1 MSATWKFLFLG
12 LLFLQSPFIL
22 AQVTLVQDGLPR
34 AEIIIAEK
42 PPRSV
47 RVAAQE
53 LQDHIFQMSGAR
65 LPIRTRPAGGLAR
78 IYVGESVGTR
88 ELKLSAQGLQH
99 GAFRTVTGE
108 GWLALL
114 GEDTDFVPVEPW
126 ARNNADVRSG
136 KLQAGWNK
144 ITGHEWGA
152 PSPGMYKNKL
162 KLPGSTG
169 KPEGAPTEK
178 NEVLEVW
185 SFDERGSHNAV
196 CALLRRL
203 GVRWYLP
210 GELGTVLPTLKTIT
224 LPALDEVMKPDFAM
238 RRFNIRYGVTG
249 VDTAMWAMRLG
260 LRDSQKVEVAHGME
274 TMTGRDEIF
283 AQHPDWFALYGGKRH
298 YRAGESKNQLCY
310 SNPEL
315 FKETVMYARALFDHY
330 QLETV
335 SIMPPDGYT
344 SICQCAD
351 CRGKDDLSRADR
363 GHLSDYVWD
372 FVNRV
377 ARETGKTHPGK
388 RILCCAYGAYTSP
401 PLKIAKLEPNVQVCI
416 VGGRRPTNNL
426 PAQQEEIAKLRAD
439 WAAKTSLPLMV
450 FENYPFTDRGWYLP
464 AFVHHTI
471 GSSVNATKGVSEGE
485 DIWLSI
491 GQDFATK
498 DIGFNHF
505 MVYFTAVMYW
515 GGKEADVDAMFQEY
529 CRLFYGPAGEG
540 MRLFFSYA
548 ELNWQAMEK
557 DKTKADEA
565 LALFAVAQKAGPEGS
580 VYARR
585 LALVDRFL
593 DGLRRKSGQL
603 GKKRGPVPNV
613 RLVGDAKGIVMD
625 GKLEDAYWQNCPV
638 AATTKLREIQT
649 GRTPTFGTWVK
660 AGWQAGSLCFAIRCE
675 EARGGK
681 PNDTSVKEDDAA
693 LWLGDCVEI
702 LLETESRSYY
712 QIAVSPSG
720 IIADMDRSAGRAGAI
735 AWDSKAEVATHQGD
749 GFWTVEIRIPVT
761 EDENDP
767 LHQVIGSKPTQS
779 LPWFINVCRQRVRED
794 GQEHSAISPTGVGN
808 FHAPLKFARLYDGRS
823 HTFEAAAPEPDFL
836 EALARRDFEQAAAL
850 ATTDVQK
857 AHALELLYLKTGAE
871 AVLAQI
877 PVPAVKKAAHMQR
890 MLSQGVA
897 GASSLTTTYGD
908 EDMTKWPF
916 WKRGDGLFARGRA
929 WALQREGARAEK
941 DLSAALEWTQEPRS
955 RVRLLLALAQN
966 RETNLKQDAAALQ
979 AYQELLGD
987 ARQVGGADE
996 FTAVQGAARLLARVG
1011 KTQEALAVLA
1021 LARVEELK
1029 GVWRGNLLLTTGDVH
1044 LAAGDSVRAR
1054 ASYEA
1059 VLNDPAQEERL
1070 KRLAREKLAGL

>member
-1 MSATWKFLFLG
+1 MPASWKVLLLG
-12 LLFLQSPFIL
+12 LLFVHRPEAR
-22 AQVTLVQDGLPR
+22 AQVTLVEEGQPK

-53 LQDHIFQMSGAR
+53 LQDHLLQISGAR
-65 LPIRTRPAGGLAR
+65 LAIRTRPTAGVAKV
-78 IYVGESVGTR
+78 YVGESAGTR
-88 ELKLSAQGLQH
+88 ELNLSTEGLQH
-99 GAFRTVTGE
+99 GAYRIATGAD
-108 GWLALL
+108 WLALL
-114 GEDTDFVPVEPW
+114 GDDTDFVPVEPW
-126 ARNNADVRSG
+126 ARNNNDVRG
-136 KLQAGWNK
+136 GTLQAAWNK

-162 KLPGSTG
+162 KLPGTTG
-169 KPEGAPTEK
+169 KPEGVLTEK
-178 NEVLEVW
+178 NEVLEIW

-196 CALLRRL
+196 CGLLRRL

-210 GELGTVLPTLKTIT
+210 GELGTVLPKLKTIT
-224 LPALDEVMKPDFAM
+224 LPAMDEVTRPDFAM
-238 RRFNIRYGVTG
+238 RRFNIRFGVTG
-249 VDTAMWAMRLG
+249 LDTAMWAMRLG
-260 LRDSQKVEVAHGME
+260 LRDPQKIEVAHGME

-283 AQHPDWFALYGGKRH
+283 ALHPDWFALYGGRRH

-351 CRGKDDLSRADR
+351 CRGKDDLARADR

-416 VGGRRPTNNL
+416 VGGRRPTSNL
-426 PAQQEEIAKLRAD
+426 PAQQAEIAKLRAD
-439 WAAKTSLPLMV
+439 WAAKTNLPLMV

-464 AFVHHTI
+464 AFVHRSI

-491 GQDFATK
+491 GQDFASK

-505 MVYFTAVMYW
+505 MVYFTARMYW
-515 GGKEADVDAMFQEY
+515 GGKDADVDAMFREY
-529 CRLFYGPAGEG
+529 CRLFYGPAGDD
-540 MRLFFSYA
+540 MLRFFNHS
-548 ELNWQAMEK
+548 EVNWQAMEK
-557 DKTKADEA
+557 DKAKADEA
-565 LALFAVAQKAGPEGS
+565 LALFAAAQKAAPQGS

-593 DGLRRKSGQL
+593 DGLRRKSSQL
-603 GKKRGPVPNV
+603 GRQRGPVPNV
-613 RLVGDAKGIVMD
+613 RLVGDAKGVVID
-625 GKLEDAYWQNCPV
+625 GSLDDAYWQNCPV

-649 GRTPTFGTWVK
+649 GRTPAFATTVK

-675 EARGGK
+675 EARGEE

-720 IIADMDRSAGRAGAI
+720 IIADMDRSAGRTGAI
-735 AWDSKAEVATHQGD
+735 AWDSKAEVATQKGD
-749 GFWTVEIRIPVT
+749 GHWTVEIRIPVT

-767 LHQVIGSKPTQS
+767 LHQVIGSNPTQS

-794 GQEHSAISPTGVGN
+794 GQEHSAISPTGVAN
-808 FHAPLKFARLYDGRS
+808 FHAPMKFARLYDGRS

-836 EALARRDFEQAAAL
+836 EALGRKDFEQAASL

-857 AHALELLYLKTGAE
+857 AHALELLYQKTGAE
-871 AVLAQI
+871 EVLAQI
-877 PVPAVKKAAHMQR
+877 PVPAVKKAAQMQTW
-890 MLSQGVA
+890 LTEGVG
-897 GASSLTTTYGD
+897 GATRLTAAYAE
-908 EDMTKWPF
+908 EDMGAWPF

-929 WALQREGARAEK
+929 WSMLREGARAEK
-941 DLSAALEWTQEPRS
+941 DLSAALAWTQEPRT
-955 RVRLLLALAQN
+955 RVRLLLALAHN
-966 RETNLKQDAAALQ
+966 REMNLKQDAAALQ

-996 FTAVQGAARLLARVG
+996 FTAVQGAARLLARTG
-1011 KTQEALAVLA
+1011 QTQEALAVLA

-1029 GVWRGNLLLTTGDVH
+1029 GVWRGNLLLSTGDVH
-1044 LAAGDSVRAR
+1044 LAAGDRARAR

-1059 VLNDPAQEERL
+1059 VLQDPAQEERL
-1070 KRLAREKLAGL
+1070 KKLAREKLAGL